1 MQLWL
6 MLLLGIHQTENIGS
20 LCLDSGFAD
29 PGLSF
34 VNQEAWLSS
43 KYQIYKRAPNIFLLG
58 FVLLLL
64 CTCAVEEGFQL
75 RPPRHHCPSAHPSS
89 VRPSVSRRPH
99 PSSSSTSVSLASS
112 VSSSSFRPRPRAL
125 IPLTGS
131 QASMRWQLYLRR
143 ALSVLASRMLV
154 LMNVF
159 ESTRILV
166 L

>member
-1 MQLWL
+1 MQLWLML

-43 KYQIYKRAPNIFLLG
+43 TYHIYKRAPNIFLLG

-75 RPPRHHCPSAHPSS
+75 PPPRHHCPSAHPSS
-89 VRPSVSRRPH
+89 VRPSSSH
-99 PSSSSTSVSLASS
+99 PSSSSTSVSLATSASS
-112 VSSSSFRPRPRAL
+112 VSSFRPRPRAL
-125 IPLTGS
+125 TPLTGS

-143 ALSVLASRMLV
+143 ALSVLAFRMLV
-154 LMNVF
+154 LMTVF